1 MLAVKLNPPHK
12 TSTRPMPSDSAA
24 APADVQPSKK
34 SFPGDRKDRNAAHSR
49 VYRLLKKNRTKALAD
64 EVEALKSEGDAIGA
78 ACTLSSPGMALPQMP
93 SLLIDAAQLTGATP
107 AADATDD
114 DDGAGDIV
122 QTTRRERKAIAA
134 KAARRR
140 ARERLASLEYNA
152 NALRKWVALLRSL
165 VASAGTEPLSS
176 SDDSADD
183 VTLCSSP
190 ASMPPK
196 KRHRSEPPAFVVED
210 VD

>member
-1 MLAVKLNPPHK
+1 
-12 TSTRPMPSDSAA
+12 MPSDSAA
-24 APADVQPSKK
+24 APADVQPSKNP
-34 SFPGDRKDRNAAHSR
+34 FPETGKTARGHSR

-93 SLLIDAAQLTGATP
+93 SLLIDAAKLTGATP

-152 NALRKWVALLRSL
+152 NALRKWVALLLLSLCRTNRSRRPM
-165 VASAGTEPLSS
+165 T
-176 SDDSADD
+176 
-183 VTLCSSP
+183 C
-190 ASMPPK
+190 
-196 KRHRSEPPAFVVED
+196 
-210 VD
+210 